1 MNTSNGVDKQQL
13 LSELSQLAQS
23 GQISE
28 AEVLSAMHI
37 VKPEENK
44 HVNLSQVL
52 YYIGASIV
60 FLGICVLVYQ
70 NWDSLNSVT
79 KVLVTLGSAIATYV
93 VGALLIKY
101 EDFKGAS
108 LGFFLISALLA
119 PLGLYILFDKI
130 GLDTS
135 AISVSVLVFL
145 ISFSVFVASFF
156 IFRKIIFTLFS
167 IIFGTALFFVL
178 IQWLVGENFT
188 YSDMSK
194 IWEYRFL
201 VTGLSYMFLG
211 YAFRET
217 TQKALTGVL
226 YGFGSMIFL
235 TTGLVLGGW
244 MPEQNMFW
252 ELIYPLL
259 VFGIVFLSVYIKS
272 KSFLVFGSLGLIGY
286 ILKITGEYF
295 TEGLGWPLALVLAGL
310 VIMVVGYYA
319 VKINKKY
326 FTTTV

>member
-1 MNTSNGVDKQQL
+1 MNTFNGVDKQKL

-28 AEVLSAMHI
+28 SEVLSAMHI
-37 VKPEENK
+37 VKLEENR
-44 HVNLSQVL
+44 HVNLSQVM

-70 NWDSLNSVT
+70 NWDSLDFVT
-79 KVLVTLGSAIATYV
+79 KVLITLGSAIATYF
-93 VGALLIKY
+93 VGFLLLKY

-119 PLGLYILFDKI
+119 PLGLFILFDKI

-135 AISVSVLVFL
+135 TVSVSVLVFL
-145 ISFSVFVASFF
+145 ICFSIFLASFY
-156 IFRKIIFTLFS
+156 IFRKIIFNLFS
-167 IIFGTALFFVL
+167 IIFGTILFFVL

-188 YSDMSK
+188 SSDMNK

-201 VTGLSYMFLG
+201 VTGLSYMVLG
-211 YAFRET
+211 YALRAT
-217 TQKALTGVL
+217 TQKALSGVL

-235 TTGLVLGGW
+235 ISAMVLGGW
-244 MPEQNMFW
+244 MPNQNMFW

-319 VKINKKY
+319 VKINKEY
-326 FTTTV
+326 FTKTV